1 MRRISEI
8 ICESIRAC
16 CEMCKK
22 EHGKMDEF
30 ILDNPDYKKIT
41 ELDFLTRKNNEV
53 RHETWN
59 ELNETLLKII
69 REKKYDWESL
79 KKTDWCDLKNWEI
92 RP

>member
-1 MRRISEI
+1 MRRISER

-22 EHGKMDEF
+22 EHDKMDEF
-30 ILDNPDYKKIT
+30 ILEAPDFKKIT

-59 ELNETLLKII
+59 ELNDTISEII
-69 REKKYDWESL
+69 KNKKYDWENL
-79 KKTDWCDLKNWEI
+79 EEKDWDELRSWEK
-92 RP
+92 R